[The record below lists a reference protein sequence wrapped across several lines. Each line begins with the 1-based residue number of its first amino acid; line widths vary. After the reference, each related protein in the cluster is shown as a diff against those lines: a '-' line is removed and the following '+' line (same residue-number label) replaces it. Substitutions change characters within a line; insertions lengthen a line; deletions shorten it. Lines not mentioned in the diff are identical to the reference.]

1 MKDKKEKWEIQFE
14 EYQNGGLDKKLEEL
28 KTKHDNKEIDIKTY
42 MKEQKRIDKIKANL
56 PKIEHLVELRE
67 ELKDLRDEIENEIL
81 LRTVEDKKNMEM
93 GEIEAEKDELMLKV
107 QETEEKLKQPG
118 LDDKDKK
125 FYEVELTNYKHK
137 LRNNNDRYIELSGK
151 FKPRTSR
158 ISKMSEQDLKQNY
171 RKICMK
177 LSRNNFFAK
186 RLIKGYNIESIK
198 EEDKNID
205 WSSGKYNIDMKKL
218 IAKAKEA
225 QKMKALKEANKK
237 PDKALEAQSEQ
248 DSGKATH
255 ESGDKTD
262 TKKGEMVVVSEFEQ
276 KHPRL
281 AKIKNFFVNIKNKI
295 TNNKEEK
302 EEEPK
307 EEEQKSDEVGKTEE
321 KEKKEEKVPANK
333 HKDFVRRL
341 KDLDGYDISE
351 VAEKGMVG
359 VRDDRMSEA
368 RKRLLQNKQE
378 SAKASKAAY
387 EEGFDRYYKKYNID
401 KKKTDRTNYMNPSIK
416 QEDAR

>member
-28 KTKHDNKEIDIKTY
+28 KTKYDNKEIDIKTY
-42 MKEQKRIDKIKANL
+42 MKEQKRVDKIKANL
-56 PKIEHLVELRE
+56 PKIEHLAELRE
-67 ELKDLRDEIENEIL
+67 ELKDLRNEIENEVL
-81 LRTVEDKKNMEM
+81 LRAIENKKHMEM
-93 GEIEAEKDELMLKV
+93 EKLDTVKDDLMLKV
-107 QETEEKLKQPG
+107 QETEQKLKQPG

-125 FYEVELTNYKHK
+125 FYEVELTNYKRE
-137 LRNNNDRYIELSGK
+137 LRNNNNRYIKLSSEI
-151 FKPRTSR
+151 KPRASQ

-205 WSSGKYNIDMKKL
+205 WSSGKYSIDMKKL
-218 IAKAKEA
+218 VAKGKEA
-225 QKMKALKEANKK
+225 EKMKALKEANKK

-248 DSGKATH
+248 DSGKAIH

-262 TKKGEMVVVSEFEQ
+262 TKKDEMVVVSEFEQ

-281 AKIKNFFVNIKNKI
+281 AKIKNFLANIKNKI
-295 TNNKEEK
+295 INYKEELK
-302 EEEPK
+302 EELKEEPK
-307 EEEQKSDEVGKTEE
+307 KEQKGDEVDKIEG
-321 KEKKEEKVPANK
+321 KEKKEEKAPVNK

-341 KDLDGYDISE
+341 KDMYGYDIAE
-351 VAEKGMVG
+351 VAEKGMDG
-359 VRDDRMSEA
+359 VRDERMSNA
-368 RKRLLQNKQE
+368 KKRLEENKRRVE
-378 SAKASKAAY
+378 EY
-387 EEGFDRYYKKYNID
+387 EEIKHRILPTVYCDDMNIPYD
-401 KKKTDRTNYMNPSIK
+401 DDMEK
-416 QEDAR
+416 

>member
-28 KTKHDNKEIDIKTY
+28 KTKYDNKEIDIKTY

-67 ELKDLRDEIENEIL
+67 ELKDLRNEIENEIL
-81 LRTVEDKKNMEM
+81 LRTAEDKKNMEM
-93 GEIEAEKDELMLKV
+93 GELEAEKDELMLKV

-137 LRNNNDRYIELSGK
+137 LRNNNDRYIELSSK
-151 FKPRTSR
+151 FKPRTSQ

-205 WSSGKYNIDMKKL
+205 WYSGKYNIDMKKL

-237 PDKALEAQSEQ
+237 PDKTLEAQSEQ
-248 DSGKATH
+248 DSGKATY

-262 TKKGEMVVVSEFEQ
+262 IKKGEMVVVSEFEQ

-321 KEKKEEKVPANK
+321 KEKKEEKEPVDK

-351 VAEKGMVG
+351 VAEKGMAG

-368 RKRLLQNKQE
+368 KERLAENKRIATEIEKYKHKPK
-378 SAKASKAAY
+378 AKPISF
-387 EEGFDRYYKKYNID
+387 EIPFDR
-401 KKKTDRTNYMNPSIK
+401 
-416 QEDAR
+416 EDI